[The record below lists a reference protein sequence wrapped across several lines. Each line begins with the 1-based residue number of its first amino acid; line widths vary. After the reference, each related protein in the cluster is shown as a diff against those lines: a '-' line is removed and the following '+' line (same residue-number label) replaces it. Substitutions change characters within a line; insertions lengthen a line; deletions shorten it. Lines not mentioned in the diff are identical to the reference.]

1 LPPPTGTGRRVL
13 PAPWGG
19 PYASG
24 MTSARDARLLDAS
37 EKCIA
42 VFVARNSTDLTVTEL
57 CAAIGLAERTFYR
70 YFPTKAQTI
79 LPVFEEMTRRF
90 AASIES
96 GPPQLVTALHDA
108 FVANVIGL
116 EAGDVVTFFRLIR
129 ADHDLWSSFLE
140 VIQRAELDL
149 AAPIGRRLGHRPGD
163 IHSRAAAIAV
173 VSASRLALEAAAV
186 DGADPIEVFD
196 AYVAAFG
203 HPVVPTD

>member
-1 LPPPTGTGRRVL
+1 MTLPDYR
-13 PAPWGG
+13 AA

-42 VFVARNSTDLTVTEL
+42 VFVARNSTDITVTEL

-90 AASIES
+90 TASIES
-96 GPPQLVTALHDA
+96 GPPQLVRALHDA

-116 EAGDVVTFFRLIR
+116 AAGDIVTFFRLIR

-140 VIQRAELDL
+140 VIQRAELAL
-149 AAPIGRRLGHRPGD
+149 AAPIGRRLGHDPGD
-163 IHSRAAAIAV
+163 IGSRAGAIAV
-173 VSASRLALEAAAV
+173 VSASRLALEAAAA
-186 DGADPIEVFD
+186 DGADPVEVFD
-196 AYVAAFG
+196 SYVAAFG
-203 HPVVPTD
+203 RAVLPRG